1 MFTIVVGQDVHPM
14 LQSWTGQDVQPD
26 SAMISILTRNDF
38 NISILTRK
46 DFNPDLARISILTLS
61 SVDKITLSGFT

>member
-46 DFNPDLARISILTLS
+46 DFNPDLARILILTLS
-61 SVDKITLSGFT
+61 SVGKITLSGFT

>member
-26 SAMISILTRNDF
+26 SAMISIQ
-38 NISILTRK
+38 S
-46 DFNPDLARISILTLS
+46 
-61 SVDKITLSGFT
+61 